1 MDIFDVNSLACF
13 WDKQKLKH
21 FDFLKKIRVGIFH
34 LIDFMCLSIFLL
46 IVASICKKISIL
58 DLNLTFQF
66 FMIILMWIGL
76 LTKCENY
83 ICCTFRKKS
92 EAIKFKNVMELR
104 AVKWAFDLL
113 VVNTMLTKSA
123 LFQCS
128 NAVLLSISWI
138 LIYYIEVHINV
149 SGSDQSDNLG
159 YFNAPIFGY
168 AVNHL
173 NASSSYKYCSN
184 KI

>member
-128 NAVLLSISWI
+128 KCGFIIHFVVISI
-138 LIYYIEVHINV
+138 
-149 SGSDQSDNLG
+149 
-159 YFNAPIFGY
+159 YFNIL
-168 AVNHL
+168 HR
-173 NASSSYKYCSN
+173 SSYKCQQIGS
-184 KI
+184 IG